1 MSPAKSS
8 KKPAKKTATK
18 ATKAKDEGLETGHK
32 MDEQPEWRT
41 DSQGV
46 AEEE

>member
-32 MDEQPEWRT
+32 MDTQDDFDTSSKPS
-41 DSQGV
+41 DS
-46 AEEE
+46 EE